1 MTRRAKMVL
10 DKEFQIAPIDK
21 RIYGSFI
28 EHLGRAVY
36 EGIYQPGHPAA
47 DENGFR
53 QDVVQLV
60 KELDVPIIRYPG
72 GNFVSNFYWEDSVGP
87 VSERPHRLELA
98 WRSLEKNEVGLN
110 EFSKWAKQVNSEVMM
125 AVNLGTRGIQDAC
138 NLLEYCNHPSGT
150 KYSDLRIR
158 HGVKDP
164 HNIKVWCL
172 GNEMDGPWQIGH
184 KTMEEYGRLAEET
197 AKAMRLIDPGIELV
211 SCGSSN
217 RDMPTFPDWE
227 AVTLSHTYD
236 YVDYVSMHQY
246 YGNRDNDSNDYL
258 AQSDDMDDFIRT
270 VISTCDYVKAKKRS
284 KKTMNLSFDEWNVWF
299 HSNAADDDITENHP
313 WQVAPPMLEDIYN
326 FEDALLVG
334 GLLISLLKNCDRVKM
349 ACLAQL
355 VNVIAPIMTE
365 TGGKAWKQTIYYPF
379 YYTSIH
385 GRGTALK
392 VNMECPRYDCRQYT
406 DVTALDA
413 VAVLNEGG
421 DTVTLFV
428 LNRSMEEDIALS
440 CDLRSV
446 KAESC
451 ICHTALEGYGYEE
464 ANSALEPDRVVP
476 SHKPTDILE
485 NGRMEAVIPRSSWHM
500 FCFRTKG

>member
-1 MTRRAKMVL
+1 
-10 DKEFQIAPIDK
+10 
-21 RIYGSFI
+21 
-28 EHLGRAVY
+28 
-36 EGIYQPGHPAA
+36 
-47 DENGFR
+47 
-53 QDVVQLV
+53 
-60 KELDVPIIRYPG
+60 
-72 GNFVSNFYWEDSVGP
+72 
-87 VSERPHRLELA
+87 
-98 WRSLEKNEVGLN
+98 
-110 EFSKWAKQVNSEVMM
+110 
-125 AVNLGTRGIQDAC
+125 
-138 NLLEYCNHPSGT
+138 
-150 KYSDLRIR
+150 
-158 HGVKDP
+158 
-164 HNIKVWCL
+164 
-172 GNEMDGPWQIGH
+172 
-184 KTMEEYGRLAEET
+184 
-197 AKAMRLIDPGIELV
+197 
-211 SCGSSN
+211 
-217 RDMPTFPDWE
+217 
-227 AVTLSHTYD
+227 
-236 YVDYVSMHQY
+236 
-246 YGNRDNDSNDYL
+246 
-258 AQSDDMDDFIRT
+258 
-270 VISTCDYVKAKKRS
+270 
-284 KKTMNLSFDEWNVWF
+284 
-299 HSNAADDDITENHP
+299 
-313 WQVAPPMLEDIYN
+313 
-326 FEDALLVG
+326 
-334 GLLISLLKNCDRVKM
+334 M

>member
-1 MTRRAKMVL
+1 MDYL
-10 DKEFQIAPIDK
+10 SLHN
-21 RIYGSFI
+21 YW
-28 EHLGRAVY
+28 
-36 EGIYQPGHPAA
+36 
-47 DENGFR
+47 
-53 QDVVQLV
+53 
-60 KELDVPIIRYPG
+60 
-72 GNFVSNFYWEDSVGP
+72 GNFDGDTQSY
-87 VSERPHRLELA
+87 L
-98 WRSLEKNEVGLN
+98 
-110 EFSKWAKQVNSEVMM
+110 
-125 AVNLGTRGIQDAC
+125 
-138 NLLEYCNHPSGT
+138 SG
-150 KYSDLRIR
+150 
-158 HGVKDP
+158 GV
-164 HNIKVWCL
+164 L
-172 GNEMDGPWQIGH
+172 
-184 KTMEEYGRLAEET
+184 
-197 AKAMRLIDPGIELV
+197 
-211 SCGSSN
+211 
-217 RDMPTFPDWE
+217 
-227 AVTLSHTYD
+227 
-236 YVDYVSMHQY
+236 
-246 YGNRDNDSNDYL
+246 
-258 AQSDDMDDFIRT
+258 MDDFIRSVT
-270 VISTCDYVKAKKRS
+270 AICDYVKAKKRS
-284 KKTMNLSFDEWNVWF
+284 RKTIHLSFDEWNVWY
-299 HSNAADDDITENHP
+299 HTKESDKQIEH
-313 WQVAPPMLEDIYN
+313 WIQAPPRLEDIYN